1 MGIISDILANVTAN
15 QTAKDFG
22 LGALG
27 AVIGAFATRF
37 IFGREKIDD
46 EIEDDYDDDWMRIV
60 FKIG

>member
-27 AVIGAFATRF
+27 AVIGAFTTRF
-37 IFGREKIDD
+37 VFGRERDRD
-46 EIEDDYDDDWMRIV
+46 EDDDYDDD
-60 FKIG
+60 

>member
-37 IFGREKIDD
+37 VFGKEQEDD
-46 EIEDDYDDDWMRIV
+46 EFEEDYNDD
-60 FKIG
+60 

>member
-27 AVIGAFATRF
+27 AIIGAFATRF
-37 IFGREKIDD
+37 VFGKERD
-46 EIEDDYDDDWMRIV
+46 EGDDYDDD
-60 FKIG
+60 